1 MQQREAG
8 EAVYL
13 IRAAESH
20 DWLISAAL
28 EVAHHFSVVSGVTCK
43 SVATESCNDFS
54 FNRLK

>member
-28 EVAHHFSVVSGVTCK
+28 EVADHFLSGVTCK
-43 SVATESCNDFS
+43 SVAT
-54 FNRLK
+54 